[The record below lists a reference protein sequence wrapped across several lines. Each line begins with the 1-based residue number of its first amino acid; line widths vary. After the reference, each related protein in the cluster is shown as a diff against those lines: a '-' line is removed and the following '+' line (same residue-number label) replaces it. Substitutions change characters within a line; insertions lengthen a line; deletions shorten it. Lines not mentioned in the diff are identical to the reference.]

1 MADHGGGSTAR
12 LFTNFTHVVVAGLL
26 LMGVVTGHVKV
37 ATLAAIM
44 VSEGLLPA
52 SIGVTSNAL
61 LIVHLVIRDENVLT
75 HIVVHHRVHLLKALV
90 HMRELIA
97 RARAIACMAAH
108 HFLVHASAILGR
120 RYVRFFISPT
130 HLRLILARKLACRG
144 NLNTILCVLLRN
156 LVLH

>member
-1 MADHGGGSTAR
+1 
-12 LFTNFTHVVVAGLL
+12 
-26 LMGVVTGHVKV
+26 MGVVTGHVKV

-75 HIVVHHRVHLLKALV
+75 HIFVHHRVHLLKALM
-90 HMRELIA
+90 HMRELI
-97 RARAIACMAAH
+97 ARAIACMAAH
-108 HFLVHASAILGR
+108 HFLVHTSAILGR